1 MAPSAIM
8 LRFLT
13 VLLVAGATFA
23 YLASDLSAPSAKPT
37 YVTAPVE
44 FGRLE
49 ETVSSTGTVDALF
62 TVDISSQVSGRI
74 TKVTADFNDSVESG
88 QPLAQ
93 IDRQGF
99 EARVAEA
106 EAAVSIA
113 LSAVEVRKAAL
124 TRSKVEIDAI
134 GLERS
139 VHQARVDKAKAE
151 WLLAQSNLDRKEGL
165 HRSGTV
171 SEADIDNERTSV
183 LTASAALRE
192 AEALMAVNEQRI
204 ETARADFAR
213 NQAELAGARA
223 NVPQRQAAL
232 KLAEVELERTTIR
245 APIDGVIINRS
256 IEEGQTVA
264 AALEAPTLF
273 TIAKA
278 LRNMVVY
285 VSVDETDIGRIRIG
299 QAAGF
304 TVDAFPDRMF
314 SGVVTEIR
322 KSAKVIQNI
331 VTYTVVL
338 ETENPEELLLPGM
351 TAFVKITIKRSEP
364 GLKVPTN
371 ALSYTPSTYSGT
383 PETTAVIW
391 RLDELGKPE
400 PMAVVPLDSDAS
412 HTLIASEEIEEGD
425 LVIGAEIEQ
434 PHERSLFG
442 NWIGARL

>member
-1 MAPSAIM
+1 M
-8 LRFLT
+8 LRFFTL
-13 VLLVAGATFA
+13 LLVAGATIA
-23 YLASDLSAPSAKPT
+23 YFELDRGAPSAEPT
-37 YVTAPVE
+37 YVTAPVV

-49 ETVSSTGTVDALF
+49 EAISSTGTVDALF
-62 TVDISSQVSGRI
+62 AVDISSQVSGRI
-74 TKVTADFNDSVESG
+74 TKVTADFNDIVRTG

-99 EARVAEA
+99 EAQVAEA

-124 TRSKVEIDAI
+124 RRSKVEIQAI

-139 VHQARVDKAKAE
+139 VHQARVDQAKAE
-151 WLLAQSNLDRKEGL
+151 LRLAQSNLDRKEEL

-171 SEADIDNERTSV
+171 SAADIENERTTV
-183 LTASAALRE
+183 LTAAAALRE
-192 AEALMAVNEQRI
+192 AEALMAVNEQKI
-204 ETARADFAR
+204 ETTRADFAR
-213 NQAELAGARA
+213 SQAELAGARA

-232 KLAEVELERTTIR
+232 KLAQVELERTTIR
-245 APIDGVIINRS
+245 TPIDGVIINRS

-273 TIAKA
+273 TVAEA
-278 LRNMVVY
+278 LQNMVVY

-304 TVDAFPDRMF
+304 TVDAFPDQIF

-322 KSAKVIQNI
+322 KSAKIIQNI

-351 TAFVKITIKRSEP
+351 TALVKITVKRSEP
-364 GLKVPTN
+364 GLKVLTS
-371 ALSYTPSTYSGT
+371 ALSYQPSRYPRT
-383 PETTAVIW
+383 PETENSAVVW
-391 RLDELGKPE
+391 RLDELGNPE
-400 PMAVVPLDSDAS
+400 PVAVVPLENDAS
-412 HTLIASEEIEEGD
+412 HTLFTSEEIEEGD

-434 PHERSLFG
+434 PHKRALFG
-442 NWIGARL
+442 SWIGARL